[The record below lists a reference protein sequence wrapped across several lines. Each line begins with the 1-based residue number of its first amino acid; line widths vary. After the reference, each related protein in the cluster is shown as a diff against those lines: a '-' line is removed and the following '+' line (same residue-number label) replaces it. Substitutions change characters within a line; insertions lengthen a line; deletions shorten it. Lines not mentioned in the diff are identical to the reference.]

1 MQIPIEIH
9 YLDLKEAVENLNKN
23 LKEFEQFDDMWSF
36 DEEKIYT
43 MQEILVQANG
53 IIYEANGYINS
64 MIHNKFDEKE

>member
-9 YLDLKEAVENLNKN
+9 YLDLKEAVEDLNKN

-43 MQEILVQANG
+43 MQEILVQAN
-53 IIYEANGYINS
+53 IAAYEANGYINS